1 MSTLLSKY
9 EKTIMKSCTVN
20 AVMTILLTKQLNTHC
35 IMTYV
40 ITVEDVR
47 YSIRNL
53 KCGKSYGPD
62 GIAAE
67 AMKYGGE
74 LLAVHLTLLFNM
86 FVSNCYIPQDL
97 IITTNV
103 PLLKNKTGDA
113 SDVNNYRAIAFSNS
127 LSKRLE
133 SVVLNCFQS
142 CDKENDFNQF
152 GFKRKHSTS
161 TGCFVLENHN

>member
-1 MSTLLSKY
+1 LYSQRSNDNIVDETVKY
-9 EKTIMKSCTVN
+9 ALHN
-20 AVMTILLTKQLNTHC
+20 D
-35 IMTYV
+35 YV

-161 TGCFVLENHN
+161 TGCFVLENTIDYYMKHGSL